1 VTFEVGFQFR
11 SLITANWV
19 LGAALAKAPRLSG
32 WLRKTIILISAVISL
47 ADIFWRVSNSN
58 LDVLA
63 SSVRIFCASVT
74 VTASELGGA
83 IKTTRAGFGV
93 AVGSRVGI
101 FVGVVVGWRLFMIE
115 QPERRS
121 EKRMKNRNI
130 FLRLRGDMVEIL
142 IVGILPVIP
151 N

>member
-1 VTFEVGFQFR
+1 
-11 SLITANWV
+11 
-19 LGAALAKAPRLSG
+19 
-32 WLRKTIILISAVISL
+32 VISL

-93 AVGSRVGI
+93 AVGIRVGI